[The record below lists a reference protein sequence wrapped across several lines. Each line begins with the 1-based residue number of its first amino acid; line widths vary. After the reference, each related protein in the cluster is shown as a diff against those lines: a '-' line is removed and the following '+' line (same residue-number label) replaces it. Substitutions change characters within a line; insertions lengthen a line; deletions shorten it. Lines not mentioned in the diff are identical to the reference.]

1 MPVILELEDHDAIYE
16 TVKDRVIMINDLAN
30 TTEEDKERIKALTI
44 TQLNSDTIST
54 IPRCRCEATKGK
66 YAIGKTCPVCK
77 EVVQSTID
85 ESVRS
90 MLWFRRPGP
99 VKKLINPVV
108 FAMLSN
114 YFTKNS
120 YNAIQYLTD
129 SSYSPTTREPK
140 EIDKLSRFGFERD
153 LNYFTENFDEIFLAL
168 MDVFSPKASKPYG
181 PLIDFI
187 SKYRRII
194 FSNFQPILNKSLFV
208 ADKTNLGIYMEDS
221 IKDALDAIYH
231 VVSIDKDFYERNPKV
246 IVNRTAR
253 MQARQAAFYYD
264 YIGTN
269 FQPKPGHFRR
279 HVVGSRLNFCGRGV
293 ITSETGNHRHDEIGI
308 PWRIAV
314 PIFQHHLAGKLMRHG
329 YDHNKALSMIY
340 KHVCVYNPLI
350 HKFLDEIFK
359 EFPGGRGPAFIL
371 HRNPTLGSGSM
382 QRVFGR
388 LKTDVRD
395 STISMSI
402 LIVVAPNA

>member
-1 MPVILELEDHDAIYE
+1 MPVILEPEDHDASYE
-16 TVKDRVIMINDLAN
+16 LVKDRAIIINDLAN
-30 TTEEDKERIKALTI
+30 TTEEDKERIKSLTI

-54 IPRCRCEATKGK
+54 VPSCRCKATRGK

-85 ESVRS
+85 ESVTS
-90 MLWFRRPGP
+90 LLWFRAPKH
-99 VKKLINPVV
+99 VKALVNPLVW
-108 FAMLSN
+108 AMLSN

-129 SSYSPTTREPK
+129 STYSPSTREPK
-140 EIDKLSRFGFERD
+140 EIDRLSRCGFERD
-153 LNYFTENFDEIFLAL
+153 LNYFIDHFDEILQAL
-168 MDVFSPKASKPYG
+168 MDIFPPKASKPYSG
-181 PLIDFI
+181 LMRFITRFRHLIFPTKIPVLHKYFFI
-187 SKYRRII
+187 
-194 FSNFQPILNKSLFV
+194 

-221 IKDALDAIYH
+221 IKDALDAIQH
-231 VVSIDKDFYERNPKV
+231 VISIDKDFYDKSPKV

-253 MQARQAAFYYD
+253 MLARQAQFYYD

-279 HVVGSRLNFCGRGV
+279 HIVGSRLNFCGRGV

-350 HKFLDEIFK
+350 HRFLQEIFD

-371 HRNPTLGSGSM
+371 HRERIAITL
-382 QRVFGR
+382 
-388 LKTDVRD
+388 
-395 STISMSI
+395 
-402 LIVVAPNA
+402 